1 MTVLEYLEFTNK
13 KNDAYQVRDRITCND
28 GFTVSVQG
36 GTELHYCSPR
46 RKCNQY
52 KEVELGYPSSEDE
65 LIQQYA
71 ENPEYPTETVYPFV
85 PIDIVEKLIEKH
97 GGINK

>member
-13 KNDAYQVRDRITCND
+13 ENDKYQVRKPITCND

-36 GTELHYCSPR
+36 GTEFHYCSPR

-52 KEVELGYPSSEDE
+52 DEVELGYPSVADDI
-65 LIQQYA
+65 IQPYA
-71 ENPEYPTETVYPFV
+71 EEPDDPTDTVYGFV

>member
-13 KNDAYQVRDRITCND
+13 KNDAHQVRDRITCND
-28 GFTVSVQG
+28 GFSVSVQG
-36 GTELHYCSPR
+36 GTDFHYCSPR

-52 KEVELGYPSSEDE
+52 NEVELGYPSSEDE

-71 ENPEYPTETVYPFV
+71 ESPEYPTETVYAYV